1 MNTRKGAVAIIGFVL
16 AGLLALSLGAHAR
29 ERDYPRVVAF
39 GDSLSDPGNAFLLIR
54 DVEVPPFEL
63 IPDAPYARGG
73 LHFSNGRTW
82 IEQLAGDLSVGVS
95 AGPGLLKSPVFSNY
109 AVGGARARAT
119 GPFDLGTQVNF
130 YLAEAGGTA
139 SPTAL
144 YSVFAGSN
152 DVRDALESLAVDPT
166 GATAAGMLVAAL
178 TAVRDNIVALAGAGA
193 RTFLVPNMPN
203 FALVPA
209 VRLQGPAA
217 QAAGQ
222 WLSSSYNDGLEA
234 TLSALEGALPVTI
247 VRLDVYTLVNQVVAM
262 PGVYGLAEVERTC
275 ITPGVRRGAYCSRPD
290 DYLFWDGIHPT
301 RAGHAI
307 LAHGARAALP

>member
-1 MNTRKGAVAIIGFVL
+1 
-16 AGLLALSLGAHAR
+16 
-29 ERDYPRVVAF
+29 
-39 GDSLSDPGNAFLLIR
+39 
-54 DVEVPPFEL
+54 
-63 IPDAPYARGG
+63 
-73 LHFSNGRTW
+73 
-82 IEQLAGDLSVGVS
+82 
-95 AGPGLLKSPVFSNY
+95 
-109 AVGGARARAT
+109 
-119 GPFDLGTQVNF
+119 
-130 YLAEAGGTA
+130 
-139 SPTAL
+139 
-144 YSVFAGSN
+144 
-152 DVRDALESLAVDPT
+152 
-166 GATAAGMLVAAL
+166 
-178 TAVRDNIVALAGAGA
+178 
-193 RTFLVPNMPN
+193 
-203 FALVPA
+203 

>member
-1 MNTRKGAVAIIGFVL
+1 MNTWKNTVSISGLVL
-16 AGLLALSLGAHAR
+16 AGLLAVSVSVQAS
-29 ERDYPRVVAF
+29 ERDFSRVVAF
-39 GDSLSDPGNAFLLIR
+39 GDSLSDPGNAFVLTR
-54 DVEVPPFEL
+54 DIEIPPFEL

-82 IEQLAGDLSVGVS
+82 IEQLASELRIGIST
-95 AGPGLLKSPVFSNY
+95 GPGLLKPLVFSNY

-119 GPFDLGTQVNF
+119 GPFDLSTQVNF
-130 YLAEAGGTA
+130 YLAEANGVA

-144 YSVFAGSN
+144 YSVFVGGN

-166 GATAAGMLVAAL
+166 GATAAGMLVSAL
-178 TAVRDNIVALAGAGA
+178 TAVRDSVVALAGAGA
-193 RTFLVPNMPN
+193 RTFIVPNLPN

-222 WLSSSYNDGLEA
+222 WLSTSFNQGLEA
-234 TLSALEGALPVTI
+234 ALSGIEAVLPVNI
-247 VRLDVYTLVNQVVAM
+247 IRFDVYALINQVAATPAVFA
-262 PGVYGLAEVERTC
+262 LTEVVQTC
-275 ITPGVRRGAYCSRPD
+275 ITPGVLRGAYCDRPD